1 MHSTRTNASK
11 RDDERRREDS
21 PRPAPTTDRPTETS
35 RRAAPRAPLPSP
47 SRKST
52 SIKTK
57 NGHTIH
63 TITKIMPAPWI
74 EHGIL
79 SLRRRAPVET
89 GARTVQSVALF
100 HECAGV
106 GTRLTRYHCAIQASA
121 RTRVHRHRSRA
132 DRRVSTP
139 SRGGLTGPSAS
150 FHGFRRLLW
159 VSMEGLG
166 RVWVGFR
173 EEARRE
179 GCRHGRSEV
188 VPRTATRETSTVVGG
203 ARHARGGR
211 ADGRERSGTS
221 GEAWTTNARAR

>member
-1 MHSTRTNASK
+1 MNREARLAT
-11 RDDERRREDS
+11 RDDDDAFDANERVETRRR
-21 PRPAPTTDRPTETS
+21 TTTRRQPSARADDRPTHRDLAP
-35 RRAAPRAPLPSP
+35 RRAARAAPVPVP
-47 SRKST
+47 K
-52 SIKTK
+52 KYQYKNQKK

-89 GARTVQSVALF
+89 GARTVQSVARF

-166 RVWVGFR
+166 RVWVGF
-173 EEARRE
+173 
-179 GCRHGRSEV
+179 G
-188 VPRTATRETSTVVGG
+188 
-203 ARHARGGR
+203 
-211 ADGRERSGTS
+211 
-221 GEAWTTNARAR
+221 

>member
-1 MHSTRTNASK
+1 MYVTFANSRASRFASSRRRARHPPDRSIGRDEKAAKTEERSNGGLNDVESSTRSSK
-11 RDDERRREDS
+11 KS
-21 PRPAPTTDRPTETS
+21 VARPSSSS
-35 RRAAPRAPLPSP
+35 RRVFHA
-47 SRKST
+47 
-52 SIKTK
+52 
-57 NGHTIH
+57 
-63 TITKIMPAPWI
+63 MPAPWI

-89 GARTVQSVALF
+89 GARTVQSVARF

-166 RVWVGFR
+166 RVWVGF
-173 EEARRE
+173 
-179 GCRHGRSEV
+179 G
-188 VPRTATRETSTVVGG
+188 
-203 ARHARGGR
+203 
-211 ADGRERSGTS
+211 
-221 GEAWTTNARAR
+221 